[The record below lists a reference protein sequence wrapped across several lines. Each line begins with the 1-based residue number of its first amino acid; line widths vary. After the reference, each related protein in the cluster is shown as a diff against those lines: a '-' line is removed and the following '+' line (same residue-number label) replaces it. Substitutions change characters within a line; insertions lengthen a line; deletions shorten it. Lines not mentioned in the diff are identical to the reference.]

1 MPVPAHPPSATIALH
16 NVPGPGP
23 TRKVAATIR
32 LHPPDAAKNARWL
45 TVTAWQGHGAVVD
58 RLKKIGPGVYR
69 TTHEIPVSGPKWKST
84 LRLQRGREVLGL
96 PIYMPADSAI
106 PVKGIPA
113 LAHFTRPFERDQKLL
128 QREQKP
134 GVSPILTTAA
144 YLVVLA
150 VGLAVIALLA
160 WGLRRISA
168 EIGTLPP
175 RPRRR
180 EAARVA
186 PAAGGPRV
194 GAA

>member
-1 MPVPAHPPSATIALH
+1 
-16 NVPGPGP
+16 VPGPGP

-113 LAHFTRPFERDQKLL
+113 LAHFTRPFERDKKLL
-128 QREQKP
+128 QREQKGNVP
-134 GVSPILTTAA
+134 AFLTLIAYLIVLVIWSAMIAIVSWALWRLAKSTRPDRPDRPPARSRRKPMKRSPATAA
-144 YLVVLA
+144 RA
-150 VGLAVIALLA
+150 
-160 WGLRRISA
+160 
-168 EIGTLPP
+168 
-175 RPRRR
+175 
-180 EAARVA
+180 
-186 PAAGGPRV
+186 
-194 GAA
+194 